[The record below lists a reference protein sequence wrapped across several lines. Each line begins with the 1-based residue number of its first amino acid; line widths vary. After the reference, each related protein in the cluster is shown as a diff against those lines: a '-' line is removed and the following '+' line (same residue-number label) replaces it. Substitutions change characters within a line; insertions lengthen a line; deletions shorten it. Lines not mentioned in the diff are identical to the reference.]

1 MSLLRAAPL
10 KLGPWV
16 PSAEVPERHDSLEW
30 IEQLKRELVPPFCAH
45 DPLRCSDRSVYSRLC
60 EAITPIFFALVAP
73 SEAVASIKLPEGCM
87 RLLPKEVVH
96 VESSAGAPPII
107 RMSRGIYLEDVQKAV
122 TDAASELVLS
132 GGAPLL
138 DGGCFTPELVAELL
152 QVAVDSQHWVTPPE
166 SEVFNDWE
174 RVEK

>member
-1 MSLLRAAPL
+1 MWKAAPVL
-10 KLGPWV
+10 
-16 PSAEVPERHDSLEW
+16 
-30 IEQLKRELVPPFCAH
+30 
-45 DPLRCSDRSVYSRLC
+45 
-60 EAITPIFFALVAP
+60 
-73 SEAVASIKLPEGCM
+73 
-87 RLLPKEVVH
+87 
-96 VESSAGAPPII
+96 PII